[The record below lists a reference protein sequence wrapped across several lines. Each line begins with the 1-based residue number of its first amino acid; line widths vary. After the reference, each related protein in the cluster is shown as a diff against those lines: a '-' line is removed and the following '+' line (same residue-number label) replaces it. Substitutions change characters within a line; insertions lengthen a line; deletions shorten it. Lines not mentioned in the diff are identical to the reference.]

1 MARRIHSQSP
11 LRSPDHNS
19 NSGLNL
25 KIVYRRIDELKPDPA
40 NPRRHPKKQVRQ
52 IRNSIEVFGFVV
64 PILIDGDGNV
74 VAGHGRLQAA
84 KELGMTKVPT
94 LCLDHLT
101 PAQVR
106 AFMIAD
112 NRLTEIAVWD
122 DRLLAEQF
130 RDLSLL
136 ELDFSLELTGFEMPE
151 IDLRIA
157 SLEDPPEATGD
168 PADRL
173 PEMPA
178 GPPISKAGDLWF
190 LHRHCALCGNALD
203 SAAFSALLGDERA
216 AAVFTDPPYNVPI
229 DGHASGLGAIH
240 HRPFPMAAGEM
251 DRSQFTAFLTQAFR
265 NLAAFSIDGS
275 LHYLC
280 MDWRHLD
287 EMLAAGRDVYGELKN
302 LCVWAKDNGGMG
314 SLYRSQHELVF
325 VFKQGRTPHR
335 NNVQL
340 GRFGRNRSNLWR
352 YPGGNSFA

>member
-1 MARRIHSQSP
+1 MTRRIHLQSP

-25 KIVYRRIDELKPDPA
+25 KIIYRGIDELKPAPA
-40 NPRRHPKKQVRQ
+40 NPRRHPEKQVRQ

-64 PILIDGDGNV
+64 PILIDRDGNV

-157 SLEDPPEATGD
+157 SLEDPPESTD
-168 PADRL
+168 DSVDRL

-178 GPPISKAGDLWF
+178 GPPISKAGDLWV
-190 LHRHCALCGNALD
+190 L
-203 SAAFSALLGDERA
+203 
-216 AAVFTDPPYNVPI
+216 
-229 DGHASGLGAIH
+229 
-240 HRPFPMAAGEM
+240 
-251 DRSQFTAFLTQAFR
+251 
-265 NLAAFSIDGS
+265 
-275 LHYLC
+275 
-280 MDWRHLD
+280 
-287 EMLAAGRDVYGELKN
+287 
-302 LCVWAKDNGGMG
+302 
-314 SLYRSQHELVF
+314 
-325 VFKQGRTPHR
+325 GRTPSC
-335 NNVQL
+335 V
-340 GRFGRNRSNLWR
+340 FGRIRDGRSR
-352 YPGGNSFA
+352 SAGGGCPAARRARDARCDRSGAGRRL